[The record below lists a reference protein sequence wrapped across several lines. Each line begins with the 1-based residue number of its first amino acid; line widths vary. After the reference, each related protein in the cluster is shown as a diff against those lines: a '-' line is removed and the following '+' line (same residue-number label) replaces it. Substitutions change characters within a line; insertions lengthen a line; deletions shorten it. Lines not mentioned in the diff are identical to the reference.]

1 MDKRANPFESEYEA
15 AKFEHLVWTPQRATA
30 VEWGNISGPLK
41 GAERDVKQHSCN
53 RAFRSTGGHCY
64 GMAVIGVRFP

>member
-1 MDKRANPFESEYEA
+1 MKTTVELIGLARDGDEEAREA
-15 AKFEHLVWTPQRATA
+15 AEEVTEET
-30 VEWGNISGPLK
+30 EE
-41 GAERDVKQHSCN
+41 AEQDIKQYSCN